1 MYPTTLQSLGIV
13 NLLIASLVYRLAY
26 APETAPPAYFIIALV
41 ALNAVFLLVLSVLA
55 ARRMD
60 REVRNLNRRYDL
72 DEYNA

>member
-1 MYPTTLQSLGIV
+1 M
-13 NLLIASLVYRLAY
+13 AY
-26 APETAPPAYFIIALV
+26 APETAPPAYFVIALA